1 MSQENSLNMLDKYFM
16 PGRVTQ
22 IIGESPSLKESFLSI
37 YLAYKAMKDYRKT
50 IFIFSK
56 PTLNI
61 RYIYEVHKNF
71 EKESFSEEN
80 RLIIISMQNVDVPR
94 DEITKLLNII
104 TLITRNTY
112 KIMDALRIESREL

>member
-1 MSQENSLNMLDKYFM
+1 VNTVATSSLTSMMYSCWL
-16 PGRVTQ
+16 
-22 IIGESPSLKESFLSI
+22 
-37 YLAYKAMKDYRKT
+37 
-50 IFIFSK
+50 
-56 PTLNI
+56 
-61 RYIYEVHKNF
+61 
-71 EKESFSEEN
+71 ESFSEEN